1 MKCQEPPPD
10 MTDKEKKKKKKNLLK
25 ILNEYKTRMFPL
37 SKGLSELQPQENYTA
52 EDIKMMKKINAKMAI
67 LFEERAKEW
76 ERYELLRKRER
87 KGLLEN
93 N

>member
-37 SKGLSELQPQENYTA
+37 SKGLSEL
-52 EDIKMMKKINAKMAI
+52 
-67 LFEERAKEW
+67 
-76 ERYELLRKRER
+76 
-87 KGLLEN
+87 
-93 N
+93 